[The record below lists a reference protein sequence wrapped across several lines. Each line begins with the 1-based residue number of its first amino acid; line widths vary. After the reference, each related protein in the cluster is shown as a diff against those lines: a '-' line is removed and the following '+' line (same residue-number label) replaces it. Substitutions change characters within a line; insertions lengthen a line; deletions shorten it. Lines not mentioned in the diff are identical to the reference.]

1 MSNVLIINP
10 ILYTAETN
18 EIPKVDS
25 FAPSTQPRPKTL
37 AILKLEDFL

>member
-18 EIPKVDS
+18 QIPKVDS
-25 FAPSTQPRPKTL
+25 IQAGNF
-37 AILKLEDFL
+37 